1 MKLLHVLCAA
11 ALASTVAFADEPAVE
26 QEFDQ
31 IASDG
36 CKRRDGDFIIRG
48 MVSNANENTL
58 VLSAPANSR
67 RTVSVELPGRGPL
80 ARVRGV
86 FGKSREERVDQLLN
100 RLRDTDTLVVV
111 TLKCKGNATPVA
123 RNISYRNADGSEG
136 SISY

>member
-11 ALASTVAFADEPAVE
+11 ALATVAFADEPAVE